1 MACRFALR
9 PALAGALALVLAGCA
24 TGGNPAPPQI
34 SGVDGELAAFL
45 NEQVAAYQERLA
57 DLPDNAAMD
66 VTVAA
71 YDTVIDLTFKY
82 LRDDAAKAAFVAQFT
97 SAVLVKHSCA
107 DPKATFWMT
116 KGVVFRFSFRDRDD
130 DLMLRSDVTD
140 GTCAELRTRGETLP
154 S

>member
-1 MACRFALR
+1 MSF
-9 PALAGALALVLAGCA
+9 PALARPAWSLAAALLLAGCA
-24 TGGNPAPPQI
+24 GSVTAPQTATDDPA
-34 SGVDGELAAFL
+34 LAAYL
-45 NEQVAAYQERLA
+45 REQAAAYRQRLA
-57 DLPDNAAMD
+57 DLPHNVGMD

-82 LRDDAAKAAFVAQFT
+82 LQDDAGKAAVVAQFT

>member
-1 MACRFALR
+1 MTCRFALR

-24 TGGNPAPPQI
+24 TGGNPAPRQI
-34 SGVDGELAAFL
+34 KGVDGELAAFL
-45 NEQVAAYQERLA
+45 NEQVAAYQQRLA

-130 DLMLRSDVTD
+130 DLMLRSAVTD
-140 GTCAELRTRGETLP
+140 GTCA
-154 S
+154 

>member
-1 MACRFALR
+1 MACRFAFR
-9 PALAGALALVLAGCA
+9 PALAGALALVLAGCS
-24 TGGNPAPPQI
+24 TVGTPASRQI
-34 SGVDGELAAFL
+34 QGVDGELAAFL
-45 NEQVAAYQERLA
+45 NEQVAAYQQRLA

-66 VTVAA
+66 VSVAA

-82 LRDDAAKAAFVAQFT
+82 LQDDAAKAAFVAQFT

-107 DPKATFWMT
+107 DPKASYWMG

-140 GTCAELRTRGETLP
+140 DTCAELRTRGETLP